1 MRFRMVVPV
10 LLTTAALVLG
20 VPAHAQMQTLS
31 PGLRKLS
38 GTEPTSKIEYT
49 RIFLDGS
56 LVPPNSPPSAAP
68 LAATSPP
75 VLIAECT
82 QPPSGKPRFEL
93 HAHFGDVQDTAYY
106 PPWHPTP
113 GDLYPP
119 DTVKVTVTMDFF
131 GYTKVKPAKRQWEY
145 LTPPAGELRY
155 HPPSSRSHNL
165 EEITFYLQYLKA
177 LPTLRLILE
186 DKAAQFNINP
196 LFDAIRKDP
205 LCRAAG
211 I

>member
-1 MRFRMVVPV
+1 MRFRLVVPA
-10 LLTTAALVLG
+10 LLTTAALGLCI
-20 VPAHAQMQTLS
+20 PLHAQVQTLA

-38 GTEPTSKIEYT
+38 GVEPTSKIEYT
-49 RIFLDGS
+49 RIFLDGT
-56 LVPPNSPPSAAP
+56 LVPPNSPFNVFPFTTES
-68 LAATSPP
+68 TP

-113 GDLYPP
+113 DDLYPP
-119 DTVKVTVTMDFF
+119 ETVKITVTMDFF

-145 LTPPAGELRY
+145 LTAPVGELRY
-155 HPPSSRSHNL
+155 NPPSSRSHNL

-177 LPTLRLILE
+177 LPTLRLTLQ

>member
-1 MRFRMVVPV
+1 MRLRFVVLA
-10 LLTTAALVLG
+10 LLSCAAVWRC
-20 VPAHAQMQTLS
+20 VPAHAQIQTLT
-31 PGLRKLS
+31 PDLRKLS
-38 GTEPTSKIEYT
+38 GVDPTSKTTYI
-49 RIFLDGS
+49 RIFLNGT
-56 LVPPNSPPSAAP
+56 LVPPNSPSSASP
-68 LAATSPP
+68 LTAAAQP

-82 QPPSGKPRFEL
+82 QAPSGKLRFEL
-93 HAHFGDVQDTAYY
+93 QAHFGDVQDTAYY

-119 DTVKVTVTMDFF
+119 ETEKVTVTMDFF
-131 GYTKVKPAKRQWEY
+131 GYTRVKPAKRQWEY
-145 LTPPAGELRY
+145 LKEPAGELRY
-155 HPPSSRSHNL
+155 NPPSGRSRNL

-177 LPTLRLILE
+177 LPTLRLTLE

-196 LFDAIRKDP
+196 LFDAIRKEP

>member
-1 MRFRMVVPV
+1 MRFRLVGPA
-10 LLTTAALVLG
+10 LLTIAIVRPCVSL
-20 VPAHAQMQTLS
+20 HAQVQTLA

-38 GTEPTSKIEYT
+38 GIEPTSKIEYT
-49 RIFLDGS
+49 RIFLDGA
-56 LVPPNSPPSAAP
+56 LVPPNSPSSASP
-68 LAATSPP
+68 LTSASPP

-93 HAHFGDVQDTAYY
+93 HAQFGEVQDTTYY

-113 GDLYPP
+113 DSLYPP
-119 DTVKVTVTMDFF
+119 ETVKVTVTMDFF

-145 LTPPAGELRY
+145 LTAPAGELRY
-155 HPPSSRSHNL
+155 NPPSSRSHNL
-165 EEITFYLQYLKA
+165 EEINFYLQYLKA
-177 LPTLRLILE
+177 LPTLRLTLQ
-186 DKAAQFNINP
+186 DKAAQFDVNP
-196 LFDAIRKDP
+196 LFEAIRKEP

>member
-1 MRFRMVVPV
+1 MRFRLVVPA
-10 LLTTAALVLG
+10 LLTTAALGLC
-20 VPAHAQMQTLS
+20 VPADAQMQPLTH
-31 PGLRKLS
+31 GLRKLS
-38 GTEPTSKIEYT
+38 GVEPTSKIEYT
-49 RIFLDGS
+49 RIFLDGT
-56 LVPPNSPPSAAP
+56 LVPPNSPSNASPLTAA
-68 LAATSPP
+68 SPP

-113 GDLYPP
+113 DDVYPP
-119 DTVKVTVTMDFF
+119 ETVKVTVTMDFF

-145 LTPPAGELRY
+145 LTAPSGELRY
-155 HPPSSRSHNL
+155 NPPSSRSRNL

-177 LPTLRLILE
+177 LPTLRLTLQ
-186 DKAAQFNINP
+186 DKAAQFDVNP
-196 LFDAIRKDP
+196 LFDAIRKEP